1 VLGVVALI
9 VAGAGAVVVSSSTAA
24 APATAEY
31 TPLASNIVGTVD
43 TAPDPSRLQ
52 PVQVSRGT
60 EVDRE
65 TLDEQARIQAAQRT
79 KALAELV
86 EAANATADELRAA
99 ERAAEKAEQKAE
111 QEAEEAAQAN
121 QWVLPV
127 AGYVLSATYG
137 EVSSYWSTYHTGL
150 DFAAASGTP
159 IVSVAH
165 GTVTY
170 VGYDGAYGNK
180 TEITLDDGTVIWY
193 AHQTSQVVSTG
204 AEVQPG
210 ELIGYVGATGNV
222 TGPHLHLEVRM
233 PSVGGVDGQD
243 VDPYQALADHGV
255 TP

>member
-1 VLGVVALI
+1 MGAVALL
-9 VAGAGAVVVSSSTAA
+9 VAGGGAVIVSSGASEAA
-24 APATAEY
+24 T
-31 TPLASNIVGTVD
+31 TQHSPLAKNIAGGVESQPGT
-43 TAPDPSRLQ
+43 RLQ
-52 PVQVSRGT
+52 TVEVSRSI

-65 TLDEQARIQAAQRT
+65 TLNEQAHAQAAQR
-79 KALAELV
+79 KEALAELV
-86 EAANATADELRAA
+86 QNANATAKELAA
-99 ERAAEKAEQKAE
+99 EARRAER
-111 QEAEEAAQAN
+111 EEIRAN

-127 AGYVLSATYG
+127 AGYELTATWG

-193 AHQTSQVVSTG
+193 AHQTSQTVTTG
-204 AEVQPG
+204 EEVQPG
-210 ELIGYVGATGNV
+210 QRIGYVGATGNV
-222 TGPHLHLEVRM
+222 SGPHLHLEVR
-233 PSVGGVDGQD
+233 VGARGGADGRD
-243 VDPYQALADHGV
+243 VDPYAALVEHGV